1 MRDELEIYEKLKDTV
16 IDYLYE
22 YLKQGS
28 CREVKRLRLKIKT
41 LCWVLDRMDLYEEMP
56 KNRIEVLILQRRLKN
71 LFGIE

>member
-16 IDYLYE
+16 IDYLCE